1 MKESV
6 SAVFVTKSSVFFMKR
21 QNYLAVF
28 PGYYATPGGKV
39 DKEDSHST
47 ENFVDGQKKDFWPA
61 SIRPQILN
69 ALIREVKEELNYDLL
84 EGIKKGEV
92 LRLDDIGIAIT
103 PEFNPYRFKNYY
115 LKITLSHEIDFDID
129 ANEAEFGEWN
139 SPEKLHA
146 KYAEGSVLAVPPA
159 ITLLKTFSNNPQHCT
174 PIDMSLPY
182 DPETEVP
189 MIESIYGVRQFL
201 PLSNTFPPANRTNA
215 FIIGDGLDATS
226 RKLLIDPSPK
236 DEAELKKF
244 IKSVS
249 KIGFDSIFLTHHHPD
264 HYEFSAEIARTFKV
278 GIELSADTLERIKER
293 SGENYFEGIALT
305 IRKEGDIVTKS
316 LGSSVKVYEVPGHDE
331 GQLAL
336 APESLNWFLVGDLI
350 QTIGTVVIQAPE
362 GDMKKYFAT
371 LERIISMKPKTII
384 PSHGIIIGGT
394 HKLEETLKHRKL
406 REEQV
411 LALSLEKKSVKD
423 MLGIIYPGLEAS
435 LLPYAQRQIE
445 AHLKKLREEKRL

>member
-6 SAVFVTKSSVFFMKR
+6 SAVFVTNTSVFFIKR
-21 QNYLAVF
+21 QNYLPVF

-39 DKEDSHST
+39 DKTDPDS
-47 ENFVDGQKKDFWPA
+47 EFAGEIWPK
-61 SIRPQILN
+61 SVRPQILH
-69 ALIREVKEELNYDLL
+69 ALVREVKEELNYDLL
-84 EGIKKGEV
+84 EAIESGEV
-92 LRLDDIGIAIT
+92 VRIDDIGIAIT

-115 LKITLSHEIDFDID
+115 FKITLTHEKNFDLD

-139 SPEKLHA
+139 TPVGLHEKY
-146 KYAEGSVLAVPPA
+146 KTGRVLAVPPA
-159 ITLLKTFSNNPQHCT
+159 ITLLKTFSENPHHDK
-174 PIDMSLPY
+174 PIDMSLPH

-189 MIESIYGVRQFL
+189 MIESICGVRQFL
-201 PLSNTFPPANRTNA
+201 PLSNTFPPANRTNS
-215 FIIGDGLDATS
+215 FIIGDE

-244 IKSVS
+244 LKSVS

-264 HYEFSAEIARTFKV
+264 HYQFSAQIARDFKT
-278 GIELSADTLERIKER
+278 GIELSADTYERIKQQ
-293 SGENYFEGIALT
+293 SGDHYFEGIAVT
-305 IRKEGDIVTKS
+305 IRKEGDVVTTS
-316 LGSSVKVYEVPGHDE
+316 LGSPVKVYEVPGHDE

-336 APESLNWFLVGDLI
+336 APDSMNWFLAGDLI
-350 QTIGTVVIQAPE
+350 QTVGTVVIQAPE

-371 LERIISMKPKTII
+371 LERIIDLKPANII

-394 HKLEETLKHRKL
+394 HKLEETLKHRRQ

-411 LALSLEKKSVKD
+411 LNYYLQNKTVEE
-423 MLGIIYPGLEAS
+423 MLAAIYPGLEAG

-445 AHLKKLREEKRL
+445 AHLKKLREENRI

>member
-6 SAVFVTKSSVFFMKR
+6 SAVFVTDHSVFFIKR
-21 QNYLAVF
+21 QNYLPVF

-39 DKEDSHST
+39 DKTDSN
-47 ENFVDGQKKDFWPA
+47 EELPGEVWPK
-61 SIRPQILN
+61 SVRPQILH
-69 ALIREVKEELNYDLL
+69 ALVREVQEELNYDLMAAI
-84 EGIKKGEV
+84 ESGEV
-92 LRLDDIGIAIT
+92 LRIDDIGIAIT

-115 LKITLSHEIDFDID
+115 FKITLTHEKDFDLD
-129 ANEAEFGEWN
+129 PNEAEFGEWN
-139 SPEKLHA
+139 TPMGLHEKYKSGH
-146 KYAEGSVLAVPPA
+146 VLAVPPA
-159 ITLLKTFSNNPQHCT
+159 ITLLKTFSNNPHHDK
-174 PIDMSLPY
+174 PIDMSLPH

-201 PLSNTFPPANRTNA
+201 PLSNTFPPANRTNS
-215 FIIGDGLDATS
+215 FIIGDE

-244 IKSVS
+244 LKSVA

-264 HYEFSAEIARTFKV
+264 HYEYAAQIARDFKT
-278 GIELSADTLERIKER
+278 GIELSADTFARIKKQ
-293 SGENYFEGIALT
+293 SGDNYFEGIAIT
-305 IRKEGDIVTKS
+305 IRKEGDVVTTS
-316 LGSSVKVYEVPGHDE
+316 LGSPVKVYEVPGHDE

-336 APESLNWFLVGDLI
+336 APESMNWFLAGDLI
-350 QTIGTVVIQAPE
+350 QTVGTVVIQAPE

-371 LERIISMKPKTII
+371 LERIISLKPKNII

-394 HKLEETLKHRKL
+394 HKLEETLKHRRL

-411 LALSLEKKSVKD
+411 FHFAIQKKTIEEMLAA
-423 MLGIIYPGLEAS
+423 IYPGLEEN

-445 AHLKKLREEKRL
+445 AHLKKLKEENRL